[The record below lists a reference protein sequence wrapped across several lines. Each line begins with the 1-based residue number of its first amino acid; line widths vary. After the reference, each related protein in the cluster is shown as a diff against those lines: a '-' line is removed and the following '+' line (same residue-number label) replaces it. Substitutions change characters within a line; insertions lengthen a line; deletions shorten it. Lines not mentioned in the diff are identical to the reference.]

1 MMYGAEDDPVDIG
14 ENDSGSV
21 GGLLDGAEDDLV
33 DVGKND
39 NGGVG
44 WTIGRLQNIQA
55 ISQGNQSIPVMD
67 ATEVVM
73 VPCLL
78 KM

>member
-1 MMYGAEDDPVDIG
+1 MMYGAEDDLVDIG

-21 GGLLDGAEDDLV
+21 GGLLDGARPSH
-33 DVGKND
+33 K
-39 NGGVG
+39 
-44 WTIGRLQNIQA
+44 
-55 ISQGNQSIPVMD
+55 GNQSIPPMD